1 MLLERSG
8 WYVLLRFSN
17 VHLHYGHGYADAHD
31 FVRPNGCLPQDCE
44 IELVR
49 FSGLFRGS
57 IKEHFKQGAAGLPAF
72 LFRMEEE

>member
-1 MLLERSG
+1 MAGKTCRMFTG
-8 WYVLLRFSN
+8 MMMDM
-17 VHLHYGHGYADAHD
+17 AMPM
-31 FVRPNGCLPQDCE
+31 PNGCLPQDCE

>member
-1 MLLERSG
+1 MAGKTCRMFTGMMMDMAMPMPMIL
-8 WYVLLRFSN
+8 W
-17 VHLHYGHGYADAHD
+17 
-31 FVRPNGCLPQDCE
+31 
-44 IELVR
+44 VR